1 MKPVRVLV
9 VDDSALMRK
18 LIPQIMESDDSIQVV
33 GTAMDGNFGL
43 RKIEELNP
51 DVVTLDLEMPG
62 MSGIDMLKAIMRHHP
77 VPVIVVSSHST
88 EGASVTLKALGL
100 GAFDFV
106 AKPNDVSTRMSEI
119 AHELIAKIKAAAQG
133 KGISVTPLP
142 PALYKRQA
150 SKANPRSRGSSDPR
164 CGHRS
169 FDRRTKRSAVCSVA
183 VTGRFSGHDPGGP
196 AHAGRVYRYV
206 CPPSE

>member
-18 LIPQIMESDDSIQVV
+18 LIPQIIESDDSIQVV
-33 GTAMDGNFGL
+33 GTAMDGNFVL
-43 RKIEELNP
+43 RKLEELNP

-119 AHELIAKIKAAAQG
+119 AHELIAKIKAAAHG

-150 SKANPRSRGSSDPR
+150 SKAR
-164 CGHRS
+164 CGDRS
-169 FDRRTKRSAVCSVA
+169 FDRRTKRSAVCPVA
-183 VTGRFSGHDPGGP
+183 VTGRFSGHDPGCP
-196 AHAGRVYRYV
+196 AHARRVYRYV
-206 CPPSE
+206 CPPAE